1 MIPLK
6 IFNFNH
12 MKSKIVTLGLLLL
25 FCALSCNVKRGIT
38 DETAIKPAGT
48 KSTGKIAVAATG
60 ENENSEI
67 SDIAGRAPFFLIFDE
82 DGNFLKSV
90 KNPALSFG
98 GGASAEVVNL
108 LVRESCK
115 TFVAGQFGF
124 KMQAQLRS
132 NNIEYIQKQ
141 GLAKDVI
148 KLF

>member
-1 MIPLK
+1 LK
-6 IFNFNH
+6 INNFNH
-12 MKSKIVTLGLLLL
+12 MKSNILTLGLLLL

-38 DETAIKPAGT
+38 GGAVTEPALT

-67 SDIAGRAPFFLIFDE
+67 SDIAGRAPFFLIFDK

-90 KNPALSFG
+90 KNPALSLG
-98 GGASAEVVNL
+98 GGASTEVVNL

-115 TFVAGQFGF
+115 TFVAGQVGF
-124 KMQAQLRS
+124 KMQTQLRS

-141 GLAKDVI
+141 GLAKDFI
-148 KLF
+148 KSF